1 MTKKTKKPSL
11 GKRLWHAITEP
22 IPDDDDDEQTTEQ
35 IPLAYDLKKDESPTS
50 TQATRP
56 AGEGDIQD
64 PAFSAQTS
72 QAESQASAPAKSQ
85 GKSAVASQ
93 STATSAQ
100 SAVTS
105 TPTTRAQ
112 AKAARQAA
120 KAAQTTTAASQ
131 SAKNQPEPA
140 SSQVVSQAA
149 KSTAAK
155 HQSQAAAKTVHSQAT
170 ATSQGS
176 AAARPTSAKTST
188 PVTRKTDQ
196 PVISINATEQDSDEE
211 TPELPLSREALYGD
225 QQPNGGS
232 AAPRKN
238 RETVDVEAL
247 SRVARHNESSAAD
260 LDTDD
265 TTDNPHLKKK
275 TTGSSRPHQK
285 PQRRNGKLTAIGIGL
300 LVIAALGAM
309 FMFKHAKTTEAN
321 AKAAAETAVSAIY
334 TSSAQRDIRASASD
348 AEITQLQTAIDGMK
362 QSDEKQTLQTEHDN
376 AAKMIKVRS
385 RYQGLYNSAN
395 LIKASVTVADVT
407 AAQTALTNS
416 SLKTAKTY
424 FTKRYTQK
432 FTATSKIVKPVRKY
446 DAEYQALYT
455 SKKTLKSS
463 VSTLELDAV
472 IKKLKPYRQQSALA
486 KTDYETLTAERKA
499 LAKKEQS
506 AATSAANAVSSS
518 YSAPA
523 ASSSVE
529 SSSSSTVYSSATS
542 STTTGNDTQSSSAT
556 ASSSTYGTSTTES
569 STTTGTGSSTTTGN
583 GTGVSGYSATTT
595 N

>member
-1 MTKKTKKPSL
+1 MTKKNKKPSL

-85 GKSAVASQ
+85 EKSAVVSQ
-93 STATSAQ
+93 ATSATATSAQ

-120 KAAQTTTAASQ
+120 SAAKAAPTTTAASQ
-131 SAKNQPEPA
+131 SAKTQPESA
-140 SSQVVSQAA
+140 NSQVSSQAA
-149 KSTAAK
+149 KS
-155 HQSQAAAKTVHSQAT
+155 T

-176 AAARPTSAKTST
+176 AAVRSASAKTST

-232 AAPRKN
+232 AAPRKS

-265 TTDNPHLKKK
+265 TSDNPHLKKK
-275 TTGSSRPHQK
+275 TTGSGRPHQK
-285 PQRRNGKLTAIGIGL
+285 PQRRNGKLTAIGVGL

-362 QSDEKQTLQTEHDN
+362 QSDEKQTLQAEHDN

-455 SKKTLKSS
+455 SKKALKSS

-529 SSSSSTVYSSATS
+529 SSSSSTVYSSSTS